1 MYNNFQQQPMMQQPM
16 MGQPMM
22 PMQGG
27 MIPMNQSYPYMTPG
41 MVYQQPVEPP
51 KMTNPLDNIE
61 KRIKSGAG
69 RAIEITQEALDRA
82 ICTHRYGNK
91 LHLNDTNNP
100 DNPGEQ
106 ICDICGAVFN
116 LIENATPAQIH
127 QVVRDCIN
135 TLHTIKVMYVNIP
148 DNLCKQIF
156 QIIAVLE
163 QVDKLWGIAAEQF
176 NKYQNPYQV
185 ADTQNMANN
194 TFAMFN
200 NLMGQNPMFQQPMM
214 QQPVMQPMQQ
224 AQPMVQQPMM
234 QGGMPAIQPG
244 PMGQQPMNMQA
255 QAMTA
260 QAPGLTTNGFGA
272 TSAPVNVTPEAP
284 VPADAPKVTKQ
295 LQA

>member
-1 MYNNFQQQPMMQQPM
+1 MYNNYNNYQQPMMQQP
-16 MGQPMM
+16 GVPMM

-27 MIPMNQSYPYMTPG
+27 MIPQNQAYPYYGNPG

-106 ICDICGAVFN
+106 VCDICGAVFN

-127 QVVRDCIN
+127 QVMRDAIN

-176 NKYQNPYQV
+176 NKYQNPYQI

-200 NLMGQNPMFQQPMM
+200 NLMGQNPAFQQPMM
-214 QQPVMQPMQQ
+214 QPMQQQPMQMQPMAQ
-224 AQPMVQQPMM
+224 QPMVN
-234 QGGMPAIQPG
+234 GAMPAIQPG
-244 PMGQQPMNMQA
+244 PMGQPMNMQA

-272 TSAPVNVTPEAP
+272 TSAPVNVTSEAP
-284 VPADAPKVTKQ
+284 VPQEAPKVTKQ

>member
-1 MYNNFQQQPMMQQPM
+1 MYNTMNYQQPMMMNQA
-16 MGQPMM
+16 PMM

-27 MIPMNQSYPYMTPG
+27 MIPQNQAYPYYGNMG
-41 MVYQQPVEPP
+41 MVYNQPIEPP

-176 NKYQNPYQV
+176 NKYQNPYQI

-194 TFAMFN
+194 TFAIFN
-200 NLMGQNPMFQQPMM
+200 NMMGQNPMFQQPMM
-214 QQPVMQPMQQ
+214 GQPMGMPMQPMQM
-224 AQPMVQQPMM
+224 QPQQPMM
-234 QGGMPAIQPG
+234 SQQGMPAIQPG
-244 PMGQQPMNMQA
+244 PMGQPMNMQA

-284 VPADAPKVTKQ
+284 VPTEAPKVTKQ